1 MVIQTP
7 RLCNDVAF
15 LPPQKDQAHA
25 ISCSPILA
33 DIDDIETYERNLQAI
48 KSLEQ
53 DLKKVAAT
61 AAKEK
66 AAAASPDGPPPPTIQ
81 IVGDIV
87 VGGHSIVPEDVT
99 LEKSAIVG
107 GDKETFI
114 ETLMSS
120 DGGKLLSVEDL
131 KKLGVGDPKVLDE
144 LKKKMEEMA
153 KGQSWK
159 LDIIDTPH
167 GREYRG
173 IVGDGDEEEEEG
185 EGGEGATKKEGKED
199 RKGKANDGSE
209 EEYYKEDL

>member
-53 DLKKVAAT
+53 DLKVAAA

-66 AAAASPDGPPPPTIQ
+66 AAAASPHAPPPPTIQ

-107 GDKETFI
+107 GGKETFI

-173 IVGDGDEEEEEG
+173 IVGDGDEEEEG
-185 EGGEGATKKEGKED
+185 EGGEVATKKKGKEGG
-199 RKGKANDGSE
+199 KGKANDGSE